1 VAEPLRFFMDQHVPR
16 AVSQGLRRR
25 GIDVL
30 TAQDAGRCGL
40 TDAEQLRL
48 ATAEGRVVVTFDSDF
63 IALHLTGV
71 PHAGIAWCPEQK
83 YGVGQLIQA
92 LLLLH
97 GVLDADDM
105 RNHLEY
111 L

>member
-1 VAEPLRFFMDQHVPR
+1 MADPIRFYMDQNFPGPVSR
-16 AVSQGLRRR
+16 ALARR

-30 TAQDAGRCGL
+30 TAQDSDRCGFP
-40 TDAEQLRL
+40 DHDQL
-48 ATAEGRVVVTFDSDF
+48 AFSTAEARVLVTFDPDF
-63 IALHLTGV
+63 PAMHHAGV
-71 PHAGIAWCPEQK
+71 KHAGIAWCPERK
-83 YGVGQLIQA
+83 HNIGGLVQA

-97 GVLDADDM
+97 GVLNSDEM